1 MLDRTRTPSSSTP
14 PSGGVIT
21 VALVGNP
28 NTGKSTLF
36 SALVGVR
43 QHVGNYPGV
52 TVERKAGHVTLGD
65 RRLEVLDLP
74 GLYSLS
80 PRSRDE
86 MVACEVLMGEHE
98 RLIARTPSSAWLMRQ
113 TSSAASIWSA

>member
-1 MLDRTRTPSSSTP
+1 MPVAVSSKTL
-14 PSGGVIT
+14 T

-36 SALVGVR
+36 SALVGLH

-52 TVERKAGHVTLGD
+52 TVEKKTGRMEAEG
-65 RRLEVLDLP
+65 RSFEIIDLP
-74 GLYSLS
+74 GVYSLA

-86 MVACEVLMGEHE
+86 MVAVDVLLGQQADVGAVDAVVC
-98 RLIARTPSSAWLMRQ
+98 LVD
-113 TSSAASIWSA
+113 AS